1 MAQAV
6 DPNFASAATVPL
18 MAFAQQEAPGMKA
31 EGGIF
36 AGQFQ
41 EGQVMEQ
48 QLQMM
53 PGKCYTVLAV
63 GAGVSEVDLTLVALT
78 PMPGMN
84 PVLAQDSGTG
94 TNASLGGKGSC
105 FKWQWPVGINAKAV
119 VKATRGSGI
128 IAAQIYTK

>member
-1 MAQAV
+1 MAHPI
-6 DPNFASAATVPL
+6 DPNFAGAATVPL

-41 EGQVMEQ
+41 RGEILEQ

-63 GAGVSEVDLTLVALT
+63 GAGVAEVDLTLIALA
-78 PMPGMN
+78 PCPG
-84 PVLAQDSGTG
+84 
-94 TNASLGGKGSC
+94 
-105 FKWQWPVGINAKAV
+105 
-119 VKATRGSGI
+119 
-128 IAAQIYTK
+128 